1 MKRMDGH
8 TEFPQCL
15 MAGEYKFW
23 CRNKILSYDWLHEIS
38 NYLPANKQEV
48 KLRFQTQLSPPST
61 LYIRDATY
69 PDIPVI
75 RQE

>member
-1 MKRMDGH
+1 MSSMSNGRGI
-8 TEFPQCL
+8 
-15 MAGEYKFW
+15 
-23 CRNKILSYDWLHEIS
+23 KILSYDWPHEIS

-61 LYIRDATY
+61 LNIRDATY
-69 PDIPVI
+69 PAIPVI